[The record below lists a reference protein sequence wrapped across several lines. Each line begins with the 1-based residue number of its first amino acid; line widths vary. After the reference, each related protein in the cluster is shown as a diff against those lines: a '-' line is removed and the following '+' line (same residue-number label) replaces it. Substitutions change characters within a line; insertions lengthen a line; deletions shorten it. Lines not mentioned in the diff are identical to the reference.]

1 MNKSTKKIKKPSP
14 TDFGTYLRGQLKDKE
29 TKRHYDAYDKQL
41 RVAYQI
47 LELRKKAGISQEE
60 LAEKIGTTQGN
71 VARMES
77 GRQNFTIQMLEKIA
91 GTFHKD
97 LRISIG

>member
-1 MNKSTKKIKKPSP
+1 MNKSIKKIKKP
-14 TDFGTYLRGQLKDKE
+14 TDFHAYLRGQLKDKE
-29 TKRHYDAYDKQL
+29 VKRHYDAYDKQL

>member
-1 MNKSTKKIKKPSP
+1 MP
-14 TDFGTYLRGQLKDKE
+14 TDFHAYLRGQLKDKE
-29 TKRHYDAYDKQL
+29 IKHHYDAYDKQL
-41 RVAYQI
+41 RVAYRI

-60 LAEKIGTTQGN
+60 FAQKIGTTQGN

-77 GRQNFTIQMLEKIA
+77 GRQNFTIQMLEKVA
-91 GTFHKD
+91 ETFHKD

>member
-1 MNKSTKKIKKPSP
+1 
-14 TDFGTYLRGQLKDKE
+14 LRGQLKDKE
-29 TKRHYDAYDKQL
+29 VKRHYDACDKQL
-41 RVAYQI
+41 RVAYRI
-47 LELRKKAGISQEE
+47 LELRKKAGISQVE

-77 GRQNFTIQMLEKIA
+77 GRQNFTLQTLEKIA
-91 GTFHKD
+91 GTFRKD

>member
-1 MNKSTKKIKKPSP
+1 MNKQIKKTKP
-14 TDFGTYLRGQLKDKE
+14 TDFSVYLYEQLKDKE
-29 TKRHYDAYDKQL
+29 IKLHYDAYDKQL

-60 LAEKIGTTQGN
+60 LAQKIGTTQGN

-77 GRQNFTIQMLEKIA
+77 GRQNFTIQTLEKVA
-91 GTFHKD
+91 GIFHKD
-97 LRISIG
+97 LRINIG

>member
-1 MNKSTKKIKKPSP
+1 MNKQIKKTKKPSP
-14 TDFGTYLRGQLKDKE
+14 TDFRAYLQEQLKDKQI
-29 TKRHYDAYDKQL
+29 KGHYDAYDKQL

-60 LAEKIGTTQGN
+60 LAKKIGTTQGN
-71 VARMES
+71 IARMES